1 MSRPRELLHKADQRA
16 DRLSGGEKQRVSIA
30 RALAQEPWLI
40 LADEP
45 VASLD
50 PELSHEVMAFLR
62 KAATD
67 HGLPVLVNI
76 HDVVLAQEY
85 ADRMLGITE
94 GLIEFDG
101 RPEALTQDVL
111 RRIYRRDPRTLFF
124 APGTPQAAGGQKYA
138 GGHIGDLTT

>member
-1 MSRPRELLHKADQRA
+1 
-16 DRLSGGEKQRVSIA
+16 
-30 RALAQEPWLI
+30 EPWLI

-62 KAATD
+62 KAASD

-76 HDVVLAQEY
+76 HDVTLAQEY
-85 ADRMLGITE
+85 ADRILGIAE
-94 GLIEFDG
+94 GLVEFDG
-101 RPEALTQDVL
+101 HPEALTQDVL

-124 APGTPQAAGGQKYA
+124 ASGAPQSAGGQKSQEVA
-138 GGHIGDLTT
+138 FGDLTT